1 MGAGVGAQLLSVV
14 FVWAPGVAPSSF
26 GGAGVGAGGGAQQLR
41 WCWRGRRGWR
51 PIVSVAR
58 GLAPGVAPSSF
69 GGAGVDSGVGAQ
81 LLSIVCVCG
90 RRGWRPAASV
100 VLGWE
105 SLEQQTE
112 DRRRKYYQL
121 RSNVTRILARRSRMK
136 VQWGFVL
143 LHEAPWMRSE
153 ACPRLR
159 HIQGISQTPETA
171 QRLLA
176 IPVSASLLEDLPHN
190 QISPPDLSPAGTLL
204 NSSRGMSA
212 CVTMT
217 VIVSSRCFWPL

>member
-1 MGAGVGAQLLSVV
+1 
-14 FVWAPGVAPSSF
+14 
-26 GGAGVGAGGGAQQLR
+26 
-41 WCWRGRRGWR
+41 
-51 PIVSVAR
+51 
-58 GLAPGVAPSSF
+58 
-69 GGAGVDSGVGAQ
+69 
-81 LLSIVCVCG
+81 
-90 RRGWRPAASV
+90 V

-204 NSSRGMSA
+204 NS
-212 CVTMT
+212 
-217 VIVSSRCFWPL
+217 